1 MRGGGEGK
9 WGRRSVGHPAPDAGQ
24 LNWYLIKSDDGCGRA
39 VLVRPAAI
47 RQRGRRPTPGGRPA
61 VIDTTTLMMIALPR
75 PVSTRLSRHSLRG
88 DSLLRAIH
96 QSRSGVNA
104 LNKPNET
111 TIFWGKKKIYI
122 YKYMFIYLCSFTTG
136 ANVGYCIG
144 TFFLFSYGFW

>member
-1 MRGGGEGK
+1 M
-9 WGRRSVGHPAPDAGQ
+9 
-24 LNWYLIKSDDGCGRA
+24 
-39 VLVRPAAI
+39 RPAAI

-122 YKYMFIYLCSFTTG
+122 YKYMFIYLRSFTTG

-144 TFFLFSYGFW
+144 TFFFVLIRVLIGFEDYRIAIENEKVFIRGLYRVNWRFIHFF